1 MPISVCIFFLIFSCI
16 TDTKSKTLHPMQ
28 IKCPLLMLMITWPS
42 LYLFHLSRFHI
53 TIPNPSE
60 LNVLLVLCNCLL
72 SVAVV
77 VCTCDHSCRKIAL
90 DFEQTLIIW
99 SFPKTKLRNTKPSN
113 NYASSRH
120 ATFVHT
126 LSIHPLGFGESHP
139 ANREHPVHLTPTKP
153 SKSTV

>member
-1 MPISVCIFFLIFSCI
+1 MDILPPGIFPAP
-16 TDTKSKTLHPMQ
+16 SKEEELLNKIPV
-28 IKCPLLMLMITWPS
+28 LMLMITWSS
-42 LYLFHLSRFHI
+42 LYLFHHSRFHI
-53 TIPNPSE
+53 TISIPSE

-126 LSIHPLGFGESHP
+126 LSIHPPGFGDVTPQIES
-139 ANREHPVHLTPTKP
+139 TPSILPPLNHQKAL
-153 SKSTV
+153 SKRA